1 MDLVNFV
8 VLSVFFLE
16 FDGDVDEKSDLSN
29 EFIKEKIICDVEIFN
44 RMMLLFF
51 IFIFEDDIIDVDSG
65 SDVLRYG
72 EFFGSN
78 FILIFLFLLVILV
91 LVLRMKLKRYVRFN
105 SDLIQLIID
114 LENFF
119 EGNILKLFEEFNQV
133 GWELELNELL

>member
-1 MDLVNFV
+1 
-8 VLSVFFLE
+8 
-16 FDGDVDEKSDLSN
+16 
-29 EFIKEKIICDVEIFN
+29 
-44 RMMLLFF
+44 MMLLFF
-51 IFIFEDDIIDVDSG
+51 IFIFEDDVIDVDSG

>member
-1 MDLVNFV
+1 
-8 VLSVFFLE
+8 
-16 FDGDVDEKSDLSN
+16 
-29 EFIKEKIICDVEIFN
+29 
-44 RMMLLFF
+44 MMLLFF

>member
-16 FDGDVDEKSDLSN
+16 FDGDVDEKSDLSK

-51 IFIFEDDIIDVDSG
+51 IFIFENDIIDVDSG

-105 SDLIQLIID
+105 SDLI
-114 LENFF
+114 
-119 EGNILKLFEEFNQV
+119 
-133 GWELELNELL
+133 

>member
-1 MDLVNFV
+1 M
-8 VLSVFFLE
+8 
-16 FDGDVDEKSDLSN
+16 
-29 EFIKEKIICDVEIFN
+29 I
-44 RMMLLFF
+44 LLFF